1 MSEQEP
7 VVPAPVAPPRSLSAR
22 LSGETFASLRHRDY
36 RYLWVGLLFMSA
48 GQWIQQVT
56 LGWLLY
62 DMTGSSVLLGALNG
76 VRTVPF
82 LVTGPLAGVAADRLD
97 RRRLLIVTQAILGV
111 TAVIMGAL
119 VVAGRAQ
126 VWHLF
131 VFTLITG
138 AAWTFNQPLRQ
149 ALIPNLVPK
158 DDLMNAVALS
168 SAAINITKTLGPALG
183 GLLIAWFGAGGNFF
197 VQGLA
202 YAGVLVMVYAMHVPP
217 LPERGQKSS
226 AASDLRAGFAYVW
239 SRPMVLSLI
248 TASLVMTVFAM
259 PYQALMPVFQ
269 KDVLNVGPE
278 GLGLMLAA
286 PGLGAL
292 TTTLLLA
299 SYAKRVRRKGVLLL
313 STLVLLGV
321 CLVLFSTTRSL
332 PVALLALT
340 GVGGFQ
346 ILFLSTNMTMLQII
360 VPDELR
366 GRVFSLMM
374 LDRGVA
380 PAGALLAGIM
390 AQYAGAPTTTA
401 TFGGV
406 VIVLALLVAWFVP
419 RLRRFEDEPA
429 AAGAAG

>member
-1 MSEQEP
+1 MTEHDPAVP
-7 VVPAPVAPPRSLSAR
+7 VPRPLWGAITTR
-22 LSGETFASLRHRDY
+22 LGGETFASLRHRDY
-36 RYLWVGLLFMSA
+36 RYLWIGLLFMSA

-76 VRTVPF
+76 VRTLPF
-82 LVTGPLAGVAADRLD
+82 LITGPLAGVAADRMD
-97 RRRLLIVTQAILGV
+97 RRRLLIQTQAILAV
-111 TAVIMGAL
+111 TAGVMGLLVITGH
-119 VVAGRAQ
+119 AQ
-126 VWHLF
+126 VSHLF

-138 AAWTFNQPLRQ
+138 SAWTFNQPLRQ
-149 ALIPNLVPK
+149 AIVPTVVPK
-158 DDLMNAVALS
+158 ADLMNAVALS

-197 VQGLA
+197 VQGAA
-202 YAGVLVMVYAMHVPP
+202 YLGVLLMVYAMRVPATP
-217 LPERGQKSS
+217 TRDRPTS
-226 AASDLRAGFAYVW
+226 AASDLREGLAYMA

-269 KDVLNVGPE
+269 KDVLHVGPE

-313 STLVLLGV
+313 GTLVLLGV
-321 CLVLFSTTRSL
+321 CLILFSATRSL

-346 ILFLSTNMTMLQII
+346 ILFLSTNMTMVQLI
-360 VPDELR
+360 VPDEMR
-366 GRVFSLMM
+366 GRMASLMM

-390 AQYAGAPTTTA
+390 AQYAGAPA
-401 TFGGV
+401 TSAAFGAL
-406 VIVLALLVAWFVP
+406 VIGLALVVAWRVP
-419 RLRRFEDEPA
+419 RLRRFSDGDESS
-429 AAGAAG
+429 

>member
-1 MSEQEP
+1 MAESDP
-7 VVPAPVAPPRSLSAR
+7 PIPAGLPASRPLPRWLG
-22 LSGETFASLRHRDY
+22 GETFASLRHRDY
-36 RYLWVGLLFMSA
+36 RFLWVGLLFMSA

-62 DMTGSSVLLGALNG
+62 DMTGSSVMLGALNG
-76 VRTVPF
+76 VRTLPF
-82 LVTGPLAGVAADRLD
+82 LVTGPVAGVAADRMD
-97 RRRLLIVTQAILGV
+97 RRRLLLSTQIILVV
-111 TAVIMGAL
+111 TAGIMGLL
-119 VVAGRAQ
+119 VITGQAQ

-138 AAWTFNQPLRQ
+138 SAWTFNQPLRQ
-149 ALIPNLVPK
+149 ALVPTVVPK
-158 DDLMNAVALS
+158 ADLMNAVALS
-168 SAAINITKTLGPALG
+168 SAAINMTKMLGPALG

-197 VQGLA
+197 VQGAA
-202 YAGVLVMVYAMHVPP
+202 YVGVLVMVYAMHVPP
-217 LPERGQKSS
+217 LPERAQASS
-226 AASDLRAGFAYVW
+226 AASDLRQGFAYIW

-269 KDVLNVGPE
+269 KDVLQVGPE

-292 TTTLLLA
+292 ATTLLLA
-299 SYAKRVRRKGVLLL
+299 SFAKRVRRKGVLLL

-346 ILFLSTNMTMLQII
+346 ILFLSTNMTMLQLI

-366 GRVFSLMM
+366 GRVVSLMM

-380 PAGALLAGIM
+380 PAGALLAGVM
-390 AQYAGAPTTTA
+390 AQYTGAPTTTA
-401 TFGGV
+401 VFGGL
-406 VIVLALLVAWFVP
+406 VILLALIVAWRVP
-419 RLRRFEDEPA
+419 RLRRFEDELT
-429 AAGAAG
+429 